1 MHGVD
6 EGFDLGW
13 LVFLHLGFRLTDDLN
28 ELIND
33 IGCVFVEISVFFLK
47 VVEFGKKIVGAFG
60 RGYGVTSF
68 KLQIHFI

>member
-47 VVEFGKKIVGAFG
+47 VVE
-60 RGYGVTSF
+60 S
-68 KLQIHFI
+68 